1 MQKMRTVLHSDLN
14 NFYASVEEIFHP
26 EYENECFIV
35 CGSIEDRHGIVLS
48 KNEKAKAL
56 GIKTGM
62 TIIEAQKICPGLIMC
77 EAHFDRYLFYSK
89 LVKKIY
95 KKYSDEVESFGIDEA
110 WIDVTH
116 SKIFGNGK
124 EIADKIRDEVRALGL
139 TCSVGVSFNKVFAKL
154 ASDMKKPD
162 ATSVIP
168 YERFK
173 EIVWPMK
180 AEEMLFIG
188 KATKKKLEKYNIVT
202 IGDLANCD
210 LNFLTTNFGKWG
222 KYIYDY
228 ANGLDESPVRKEESL
243 IKSVGN
249 SMTSYR
255 NLKNLE
261 DVKIMFSV
269 LCESVSARL
278 MDYGIGR
285 ASTLQITVKD
295 EDLFS
300 ITRQKAL
307 RTPSV
312 LAEDFF
318 NCAVELFVENYKF
331 EKDIRML
338 GVSVSNFTTGDQQ
351 VSLFEGE
358 ENYDKRVKLAKAVG
372 DIRKK
377 YGNKA
382 VKKAIGLKDK
392 KLLQEDPQTN
402 HVIHPKGTI

>member
-1 MQKMRTVLHSDLN
+1 MRTVLHSDLN

-26 EYENECFIV
+26 EYESSCFIV
-35 CGSIEDRHGIVLS
+35 CGSIVDRHGIVLS
-48 KNEKAKAL
+48 KNEKAKAM

-62 TIIEAQKICPGLIMC
+62 TIIEAQKICPDLVTC

-89 LVKKIY
+89 LVKNIY
-95 KKYSDEVESFGIDEA
+95 KKYSDQIESFGIDEA

-116 SKIFGNGK
+116 SKIFGDGK
-124 EIADKIRDEVRALGL
+124 EIADKIREEVRALGL

-162 ATSVIP
+162 ATTVIP
-168 YERFK
+168 FESFK
-173 EIVWPMK
+173 RIVWPLK
-180 AEEMLFIG
+180 VEEMLFIG
-188 KATKKKLEKYNIVT
+188 KSTKRKLEKFNICT
-202 IGDLANCD
+202 IGELANCD
-210 LNFLTTNFGKWG
+210 LSFLTKNFGKWG
-222 KYIYDY
+222 QYIYNY
-228 ANGLDESPVRKEESL
+228 ANGLDDSPVNKEESV

-278 MDYGIGR
+278 IDYDIGR
-285 ASTLQITVKD
+285 ASTLQITIKD

-300 ITRQKAL
+300 ITRQKSL
-307 RTPSV
+307 KNPSV
-312 LAEDFF
+312 LSEDFF
-318 NCAVELFVENYKF
+318 NCAVELFVENYNFSK
-331 EKDIRML
+331 EIRML
-338 GVSVSNFTTGDQQ
+338 GVSVSNFTNENMQ

-358 ENYDKRVKLAKAVG
+358 NQYDKKVKLAKTVG

-377 YGNKA
+377 YGNTA
-382 VKKAIGLKDK
+382 VKKAIGLKDEK
-392 KLLQEDPQTN
+392 MLREDPKTN